1 MEEWRNISP
10 QDNFILTS
18 DYLISD
24 LERKSLDI
32 LYQPIIGI
40 NAYALI
46 NNLWRMYERDKDF
59 ELHVNFELL
68 AYLNI
73 DIQTFYEA
81 RLKLEGAGL
90 VKTYVNDNHR
100 YVYKLI
106 KPLDINQFFNDDLLS
121 VTLLQTIGENR
132 YEDIV
137 NDVTLD
143 SYNLKQY
150 NDISKNFLQVFHIKS
165 NELSNTPKNVSE
177 AKSLVGNPTESGTN
191 DIDPGDDFDF
201 NLVLSILE
209 QSFVNISDVKKNHHL
224 IKSEHLLYGIN
235 EPEMARFIEK
245 ATNVNNNVFDPNK
258 LKLLVDRNFTNNN
271 VNLNEDNRKS
281 YISNDNNNLNQ
292 GEKQIVNMAKEFSPL
307 DFLQG
312 LKKQVDGFVHDNEIR
327 TIRDVMD
334 VSVLK
339 SEVINMVTYHII
351 IDQKNSGLSRN
362 LFTTIADNWS
372 QKGIR
377 NAEDAI
383 SEIRNRKKTSDEKKR
398 EHKRSYRKP
407 IKEELPD
414 WAKNNDVKDNSVKK
428 DKKNTQ
434 DKDSIPDE
442 SRKKELEDKLK
453 RIRNWGKK

>member
-18 DYLISD
+18 DYFISD
-24 LERKSLDI
+24 LERKALDI

-73 DIQTFYEA
+73 DIQAFYEA

-106 KPLDINQFFNDDLLS
+106 KPLDINQFFSDDLLS

-137 NDVTLD
+137 NDVITDNYDLE
-143 SYNLKQY
+143 KY

-165 NELSNTPKNVSE
+165 SELSNTPKDVNE
-177 AKSLVGNPTESGTN
+177 AKSLVVNSTKPGTN
-191 DIDPGDDFDF
+191 DVNSDDDFDF
-201 NLVLSILE
+201 SLVLSILE

-224 IKSEHLLYGIN
+224 IQSEHLLYGIN

-258 LKLLVDRNFTNNN
+258 LKLLVDRDFANNN

-281 YISNDNNNLNQ
+281 YVANDDNNLNQ

-339 SEVINMVTYHII
+339 PEVINMVTYHII
-351 IDQKNSGLSRN
+351 IDQKKSGLSRN

-377 NAEDAI
+377 TAEDAI

-414 WAKNNDVKDNSVKK
+414 WAKNNDAKDNSVKK

-442 SRKKELEDKLK
+442 SRKKELEGKLK
-453 RIRNWGKK
+453 RIRSWGKK

>member
-18 DYLISD
+18 DYFISN
-24 LERKSLDI
+24 LERKALDI
-32 LYQPIIGI
+32 LYQPIIGV

-46 NNLWRMYERDKDF
+46 NNLWRIYERDKDF
-59 ELHVNFELL
+59 EQHLNFELL

-73 DIQTFYEA
+73 DVQTFYDS

-90 VKTYVNDNHR
+90 IKTYVNDNHR

-121 VTLLQTIGENR
+121 VTLLQTIGEDR

-137 NDVTLD
+137 NDVIID
-143 SYNLKQY
+143 KYNLENY
-150 NDISKNFLQVFHIKS
+150 NDISKNFLQVFRIKS
-165 NELSNTPKNVSE
+165 SELSNTPQNVGK
-177 AKSLVGNPTESGTN
+177 AKKLVANSTESGTN
-191 DIDPGDDFDF
+191 DIENSDDFDF
-201 NLVLSILE
+201 SLVLSILE
-209 QSFVNISDVKKNHHL
+209 KSFVNISDVKKNHHL
-224 IKSEHLLYGIN
+224 INSEHVLYGID

-258 LKLLVDRNFTNNN
+258 LKLLVNRDFTTNN
-271 VNLNEDNRKS
+271 VSFGEDDRKTYLS
-281 YISNDNNNLNQ
+281 DNNKLDK
-292 GEKQIVNMAKEFSPL
+292 GEKQIVSMAKEIAPL

-312 LKKQVDGFVHDNEIR
+312 LKKQVDGFVHDNETR
-327 TIRDVMD
+327 TIRDVMH

-339 SEVINMVTYHII
+339 PEVINMVTYHII
-351 IDQKNSGLSRN
+351 IDQRKSGLSRN

-377 NAEDAI
+377 TAEDAVA
-383 SEIRNRKKTSDEKKR
+383 EIRNRKKASDEKKR
-398 EHKRSYRKP
+398 EHKRKYRKP

-414 WAKNNDVKDNSVKK
+414 WAKDEHKNKAKDNTNSM
-428 DKKNTQ
+428 
-434 DKDSIPDE
+434 PDE

-453 RIRNWGKK
+453 RIRSWGKK